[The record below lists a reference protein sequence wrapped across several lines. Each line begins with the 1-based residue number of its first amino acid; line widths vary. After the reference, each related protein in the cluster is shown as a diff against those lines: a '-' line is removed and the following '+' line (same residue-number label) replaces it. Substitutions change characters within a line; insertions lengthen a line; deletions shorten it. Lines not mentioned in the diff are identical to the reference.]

1 MPTISFDNPIKTP
14 RYVLGPEHTWDSP
27 GTYSVLFDILR
38 EEYGEDHISYP
49 QPCKHPRFYYPRH
62 VKYEIGGNDELKNNR
77 VFRSNPVHRA
87 TWAALNSANGKLE
100 RDGHVMMCLNCALI
114 YGEEHIAPEIR
125 RLEPDNLDAFSDVAR
140 SVRSYYKHQ
149 GKTSAYRRTWNDL
162 NRIAREKAN
171 AVRSEESNRL
181 AYIAFLYRQAGH
193 TIIETAIHVGRSE
206 GHTRKNLIPKGK
218 AIYESMQT

>member
-14 RYVLGPEHTWDSP
+14 RYVLGPKHTWDSP

-100 RDGHVMMCLNCALI
+100 R
-114 YGEEHIAPEIR
+114 
-125 RLEPDNLDAFSDVAR
+125 
-140 SVRSYYKHQ
+140 
-149 GKTSAYRRTWNDL
+149 
-162 NRIAREKAN
+162 
-171 AVRSEESNRL
+171 
-181 AYIAFLYRQAGH
+181 
-193 TIIETAIHVGRSE
+193 GRSCHDVSE
-206 GHTRKNLIPKGK
+206 LCPDLWRRAHRARDKTP
-218 AIYESMQT
+218 